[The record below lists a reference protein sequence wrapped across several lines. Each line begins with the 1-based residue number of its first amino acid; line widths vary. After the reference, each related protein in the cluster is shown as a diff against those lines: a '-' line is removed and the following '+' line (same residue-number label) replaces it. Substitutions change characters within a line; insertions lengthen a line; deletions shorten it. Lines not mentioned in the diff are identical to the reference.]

1 MNIAIIIPALNE
13 AQSLPRLLAAIAE
26 VSTDLGHAQI
36 IVVDNGST
44 DETAEVAREGG
55 AQVID
60 EPRRGYGFACAAGVR
75 EIHSADAVLFVDAD
89 FSFDPSEMSVLLEP
103 IRAGTAD
110 LVLGSRF
117 LSGNEANMPP
127 HQRFG
132 NWLAANIIRIF
143 YGQKVTD
150 LGPYR
155 AIRRDLLDQLR
166 MQEMNYGW
174 QTEMIVKAART
185 GAEIAERPV
194 GYSPRFAGKS
204 KVSGT
209 IRGSALAAYGILRTT
224 MKYLRWH
231 GKVP

>member
-13 AQSLPRLLAAIAE
+13 AKSLPRLLASIAE
-26 VSTDLGHAQI
+26 VSTDLGHTQI

-44 DETAEVAREGG
+44 DETAEVARKGG
-55 AQVID
+55 AQVVN
-60 EPRRGYGFACAAGVR
+60 EPRHGYGFACAAGVR
-75 EIHSADAVLFVDAD
+75 EIHSANTVVFVDAD
-89 FSFDPSEMSVLLEP
+89 FSFDPAEMPVLLQP

-127 HQRFG
+127 HQRLG
-132 NWLAANIIRIF
+132 NRLAANILRVF
-143 YGQKVTD
+143 YGLNVTD

-166 MQEMNYGW
+166 MQEMTYGW

-194 GYSPRFAGKS
+194 EYSLRFAGKS

-209 IRGSALAAYGILRTT
+209 IRGSVLAAYVILKTT
-224 MKYLRWH
+224 MKYLRWQ
-231 GKVP
+231 GRYP